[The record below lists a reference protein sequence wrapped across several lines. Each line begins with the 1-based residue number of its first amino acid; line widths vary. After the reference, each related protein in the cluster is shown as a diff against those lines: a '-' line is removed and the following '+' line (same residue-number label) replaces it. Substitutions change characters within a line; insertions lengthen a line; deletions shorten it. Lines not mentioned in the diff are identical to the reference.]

1 MLFYNQKTNTS
12 IKYEMLFDLKTF
24 PEIASEFG
32 TWRIASAH
40 IREDEKHLLNTCT

>member
-1 MLFYNQKTNTS
+1 MS
-12 IKYEMLFDLKTF
+12 FDLKTF

-32 TWRIASAH
+32 TWRIALAH

>member
-1 MLFYNQKTNTS
+1 MS
-12 IKYEMLFDLKTF
+12 FDLKRF

-32 TWRIASAH
+32 TQRIASAN